1 MRMGIRFRK
10 SIKIAP
16 GLRINLSKSGPSLSV
31 GRPGATFN
39 VGPKGTRTT
48 VGAPG
53 TGISYTTER
62 SWGTL
67 TGSKAPQRES
77 GGPPSSGR
85 AKSAPSVSFPGKQ
98 PGALPGGQPAAL
110 PGDTPAVPS
119 ASRLE
124 LSFFQ
129 RLSTPDD
136 EEALVD
142 GCREL
147 ALGDPQKAYARLQ
160 QAVHLADGA
169 YLAGL
174 LAMRDGQYADAANYL
189 SYALEQQ
196 ADLGR
201 RLAKYGIAATVL
213 LPLADDVSAV
223 VAPNVDGVMLAL
235 SEAYQ
240 HAQQPN
246 QAAELLRKLAV
257 KHADDLILRIAL
269 VELLVDAWPAER
281 AACDEVL
288 ALSAG
293 VENDSD
299 YHALLL
305 LYRARALRG
314 LGLKDGARDVLT
326 GALKRTKDRAP
337 EVLLGLRY
345 ERALI
350 YAELGQDKESR
361 TDLEKIYAADPGYE
375 DVKQRLGL

>member
-1 MRMGIRFRK
+1 MGIRFRK
-10 SIKIAP
+10 SISIAP
-16 GLRINLSKSGPSLSV
+16 GLRINLSKSGPSLSI

-67 TGSKAPQRES
+67 TGAKA
-77 GGPPSSGR
+77 
-85 AKSAPSVSFPGKQ
+85 SAPSVGRPPRTSR
-98 PGALPGGQPAAL
+98 A
-110 PGDTPAVPS
+110 TPAPAVAFPRQAPSSAPGELPTMPS
-119 ASRLE
+119 AQRLE

-136 EEALVD
+136 EEALID

-147 ALGDPQKAYARLQ
+147 ALGDPLQAYAHLQ
-160 QAVHLADGA
+160 RAVHLADGA

-174 LAMRDGQYADAANYL
+174 LALRSGQYADAANYL
-189 SYALEQQ
+189 SFALEQQ

-213 LPLADDVSAV
+213 LPVTDEIDAV
-223 VAPNVDGVMLAL
+223 IAPNADGVMLAL

-246 QAAELLRKLAV
+246 QAADMLRQLV
-257 KHADDLILRIAL
+257 QRHAEDLILRIAL
-269 VELLVDAWPAER
+269 VELLLDAWSAER
-281 AACDEVL
+281 AACEEVL

-293 VENDSD
+293 VDNESD
-299 YHALLL
+299 YHAVLL

-314 LGLKDGARDVLT
+314 QGLNDGARDVLT
-326 GALKRTKDRAP
+326 GALKRTKDRAA

-350 YAELGQDKESR
+350 YEQLGQAREAR
-361 TDLEKIYAADPGYE
+361 ADLEKVYAADPGYA
-375 DVKQRLGL
+375 DVKQRLGLA